1 MSSPRGD
8 IFYSHALLPYLKH
21 ISLSLSSPVLPSST
35 LTRRL
40 LLCIYCCRYHSAYFR
55 FLFLIHIKDAL
66 ISVIT
71 CYASVCS
78 SGVWCLGARR
88 HLAGSF
94 RIKSCGLG
102 TKTYMG
108 ELKANWYT
116 HIHERRGQSP
126 LLRLLLRVFFSSSSY
141 ICVCSLSKPD
151 WFFFFFYKLSFP
163 LFRPFP
169 PFSFLFVLYLIFKP
183 FFGLESGSSESVF
196 SFLVSRFF
204 TEKMQDKY
212 VQLALVVVTTVV
224 VVLQI
229 SSILRSNRSSR
240 IIRPKTIKSQITETN
255 N

>member
-1 MSSPRGD
+1 MC
-8 IFYSHALLPYLKH
+8 APYLNR
-21 ISLSLSSPVLPSST
+21 IDSS
-35 LTRRL
+35 
-40 LLCIYCCRYHSAYFR
+40 
-55 FLFLIHIKDAL
+55 
-66 ISVIT
+66 
-71 CYASVCS
+71 
-78 SGVWCLGARR
+78 
-88 HLAGSF
+88 
-94 RIKSCGLG
+94 
-102 TKTYMG
+102 
-108 ELKANWYT
+108 
-116 HIHERRGQSP
+116 
-126 LLRLLLRVFFSSSSY
+126 
-141 ICVCSLSKPD
+141 
-151 WFFFFFYKLSFP
+151 FFFYKLSLP